1 MRDTPSWS
9 ETMVYDVE
17 FKSVN
22 QLMSTQVPVAR
33 HWIAQNVQM
42 HAPIGEGLC
51 ACFLL
56 LRARVSACFLPHA
69 ALPAVHGL

>member
-51 ACFLL
+51 ACFL
-56 LRARVSACFLPHA
+56 PHA